1 MATEDMSKKDPV
13 KLLEE
18 QLKML
23 KQMLGKLDEQ
33 LKFQKKADYKRTPM
47 GRKEESRA
55 VKNAKYLKDASI
67 SEKGA
72 SVRDRL
78 NDKLQVKQRQDAFRQ
93 LKLIASG
100 AKKNKSGNFSG
111 MPVGSKELSGMSVF
125 KKFNLQMKNISTMI
139 NPKGVDKKKVASESA
154 NAMKGMMKF
163 AVGGSIVGML
173 GKKLFDSSP
182 LLKTM
187 MSLFNTSIML
197 IFRPIGDFIGSF
209 LRPIMLFF
217 MKNIAIPFYKNS
229 KHAMGLGEQ
238 YGKQALG
245 FLLKPAET
253 IHASIVTALA
263 DFGFAPL
270 LGKETVNRAKDYD
283 GMAHWQLDQ
292 LKAAGMDPSNQF
304 DEAIGKHGWTHMK
317 GMIQDVWTGGKE
329 RQGGGKMWGTTPGAS
344 SMPGSP
350 GSATEEY
357 FADVEVS
364 AEASANHMTE
374 VENFMSRALLDG
386 KLVQSEW
393 DELAEIM
400 GRASLMGIDIKKS
413 IEFIKKEME
422 DSAAKLS
429 NKWIT
434 FKDSQSNYFSPNS
447 TTIGNTNQE
456 ISRWNDGIFKPVED
470 GTWGMGGV
478 PNPADRVDVP
488 ASRHASDAAKNL
500 ERQISKSNSQTTWN
514 RIKESAMAGRF
525 EGKNQQETAGLF
537 QALNRGGTHVGVAG
551 QALLNKAKRAV
562 DNGQVKGGN
571 DKEARKHAAAFG
583 AAMTAYNAYGLG
595 DKPQM
600 GDLTNIVNGKPAG
613 SKGYANGGLITEPI
627 FGVGRSGQTY
637 TFGERGQETVTPGKG
652 GTSYTLN
659 INVGNVTREADFDKL
674 KPLIQRWILEA
685 NSRRGVV

>member
-13 KLLEE
+13 KLIEE
-18 QLKML
+18 QLKLL

-33 LKFQKKADYKRTPM
+33 LKFQKKMDKNITP
-47 GRKEESRA
+47 GARKEETRA
-55 VKNAKYLKDASI
+55 VKNAKYLQDAAKA
-67 SEKGA
+67 EKGA
-72 SVRDRL
+72 SVKERLSDR
-78 NDKLQVKQRQDAFRQ
+78 LQVKQRQDAFRQ
-93 LKLIASG
+93 LKLIAAG
-100 AKKNKSGNFSG
+100 AKKNKSNNFSG

-139 NPKGVDKKKVASESA
+139 NPKGVDKKKAASETA

-187 MSLFNTSIML
+187 MSLFNTSVML

-209 LRPIMLFF
+209 LRPIMMFF

-238 YGKQALG
+238 YGKRALG

-253 IHASIVTALA
+253 MYAMLVSWAS
-263 DFGFAPL
+263 
-270 LGKETVNRAKDYD
+270 TVPVLSSAFSPEDINRAKDYD
-283 GMAHWQLDQ
+283 GVAHWQLDQ

-304 DEAIGKHGWTHMK
+304 DKNIAKHGWTHMK
-317 GMIQDVWTGGKE
+317 GLIADVWTGGKE
-329 RQGGGKMWGTTPGAS
+329 KQGGGKMWGTTPGAS
-344 SMPGSP
+344 SMPG
-350 GSATEEY
+350 GETEEY
-357 FADVEVS
+357 FAEIETN

-374 VENFMSRALLDG
+374 VENFMARALLDG
-386 KLVQSEW
+386 QLVESEW
-393 DELAEIM
+393 DELSEIM
-400 GRASLMGIDIKKS
+400 GRASMMGIDIKKS
-413 IEFIKKEME
+413 IEFIKQQME
-422 DSAAKLS
+422 ESAAKLS
-429 NKWIT
+429 AKWVN
-434 FKDSQSNYFSPNS
+434 FQKSQLTSFSPVS
-447 TTIGNTNQE
+447 TNVGQTQKEIDIWNQ
-456 ISRWNDGIFKPVED
+456 GIFKVPED
-470 GTWGMGGV
+470 PNWGMV
-478 PNPADRVDVP
+478 NPDLVADRVDAP
-488 ASRHASDAAKNL
+488 KSRHASDAAKNL
-500 ERQISKSNSQTTWN
+500 ERQINATNSQTVWN
-514 RIKESAMAGRF
+514 RVKDEALSGRF
-525 EGKNQQETAGLF
+525 AGKNAQETAGLY
-537 QALNRGGTHVGVAG
+537 QALVRGGTHVGEAG

-595 DKPQM
+595 EKPQM

-652 GTSYTLN
+652 GTNYILN
-659 INVGNVTREADFDKL
+659 VNVGNVTREADFEKL